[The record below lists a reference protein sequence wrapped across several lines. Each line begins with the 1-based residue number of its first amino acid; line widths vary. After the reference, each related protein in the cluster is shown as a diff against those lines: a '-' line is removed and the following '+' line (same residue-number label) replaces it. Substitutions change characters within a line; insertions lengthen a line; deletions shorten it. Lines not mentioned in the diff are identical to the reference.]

1 MSISHT
7 NIFTAGVCLCIAR
20 PLASDWVS
28 TSVVGKPAGTH
39 VLYKDQS
46 RLSIFLPETRE
57 FIRQPCWYTTHVLFK
72 DQSGPLMY
80 YIKNWSCAV
89 QRSPESLNCEFFID
103 FVDLHIHNMLE
114 AYLGISIIKPF
125 SFFKG
130 LVSGRQPAPDIVL
143 ITQRICQIFYS
154 SESPKFFNFT
164 REKLVNRDIFGQ
176 KI

>member
-1 MSISHT
+1 M
-7 NIFTAGVCLCIAR
+7 
-20 PLASDWVS
+20 
-28 TSVVGKPAGTH
+28 VGKPAGTH

-46 RLSIFLPETRE
+46 GLSIFYPKPENLLDNPAG
-57 FIRQPCWYTTHVLFK
+57 ILHNTHVLFK

-89 QRSPESLNCEFFID
+89 HRSPGSLNCEFFID

-114 AYLGISIIKPF
+114 AYLGISIIKLF

-164 REKLVNRDIFGQ
+164 REKHVNRDIFGQ
-176 KI
+176 KLRMEDLLLVYFNS